1 MQLYTSTGDASGS
14 EVCNSWRRAGFE
26 SASDVPCA
34 CISHHPAVISRLLP
48 VSFRGALP
56 APAVVLRMPITLP
69 LSGKT
74 DSGIGAGA
82 SRLLIDPSCLVLSS
96 EGYSNPD
103 GLQEPLYGVPCLLHN
118 DGAVGTVLV
127 SSLTCGHDVYM
138 QDDDI
143 PEV

>member
-1 MQLYTSTGDASGS
+1 MS
-14 EVCNSWRRAGFE
+14 
-26 SASDVPCA
+26 
-34 CISHHPAVISRLLP
+34 
-48 VSFRGALP
+48 
-56 APAVVLRMPITLP
+56 ITLP

-96 EGYSNPD
+96 EGYSNQD

-118 DGAVGTVLV
+118 DGAMGTVLV

-143 PEV
+143 PEVCTHLHRVTLDLLLVQLHDLLLCRTFSSAYERSGDILIAASRHQ